1 MFVCHLDSFFC
12 EVSVYIFCPFL
23 YYLSFFV
30 RGFLLIFSYI
40 FYTFTYVSFP
50 GCMYCKKSYPDF
62 SACLFTL
69 LMLLDRSLPIWAA
82 RFIFLEQLES
92 SPSGVVLVSGEPGS
106 GKSTQVGED
115 SGSGQTEG
123 LGNWLFPGQGRRG
136 RGVGGRAELCG
147 VIREVGKRRQAGP
160 RVAGEGPGDSPNK
173 RLNWPQLPQ
182 HF

>member
-1 MFVCHLDSFFC
+1 MASQVLGLEEETGPNPGES
-12 EVSVYIFCPFL
+12 ELAVNPFDGL
-23 YYLSFFV
+23 PFSSRYYE
-30 RGFLLIFSYI
+30 LLEQR
-40 FYTFTYVSFP
+40 
-50 GCMYCKKSYPDF
+50 
-62 SACLFTL
+62 
-69 LMLLDRSLPIWAA
+69 RSLPIWAA

-123 LGNWLFPGQGRRG
+123 LGNWLFLGQGG
-136 RGVGGRAELCG
+136 KGGGAELCG

-173 RLNWPQLPQ
+173 ERLNWPQLPQ